1 MENLIKILSSFGWPH
16 VSLIFALIFIFVFK
30 KAIREFIGKIKSVGK
45 EGLKTESSQT
55 AEVEEKR
62 KQAVEELMKF
72 GDSKVTNE
80 LESYIFKD
88 LNQRELDTDS
98 DTVKVLVRHLAAT
111 QLALDFEQ
119 IYNIIF
125 GSQIFL
131 LRKLNE
137 AAGTGLN
144 IDTIKTH
151 FEHVQ
156 GLFDEQLNNWTL
168 EQYLSFLFGRTLI
181 TVKDNSYHIT
191 IKGVDFLIWLT
202 KTARSEN
209 RPL

>member
-1 MENLIKILSSFGWPH
+1 MESIIKLIISFGWPH

-30 KAIREFIGKIKSVGK
+30 RPISVFIGRIKSVGK
-45 EGLKTESSQT
+45 EGLKTESIQT
-55 AEVEEKR
+55 VEIEEKR

-72 GDSKVTNE
+72 GDSNVTNE
-80 LESYIFKD
+80 LENFIRQD
-88 LNQRELDTDS
+88 LVNRGLATDS
-98 DTVKVLVRHLAAT
+98 DTVKVLIRHLAAT

-131 LRKLNE
+131 LRQLNE
-137 AAGTGLN
+137 AAGVGL
-144 IDTIKTH
+144 DHDAIKSH

-156 GLFDEQLNNWTL
+156 GLFSEQLNSWTL

-181 TVKDNSYHIT
+181 TIKDNNYHLT
-191 IKGVDFLIWLT
+191 IKGVDFLIWIT

-209 RPL
+209 QPL

>member
-1 MENLIKILSSFGWPH
+1 MENIIKILCSFGWPL

-55 AEVEEKR
+55 TEVEEKR

-72 GDSKVTNE
+72 GDSNVTHE

-88 LNQRELDTDS
+88 LKQQGLNTDS
-98 DTVKVLVRHLAAT
+98 DTVKVLIRHLAAT

-144 IDTIKTH
+144 IDIIKTH
-151 FEHVQ
+151 FKYVQ
-156 GLFDEQLNNWTL
+156 GLFDEQLNNWTM
-168 EQYLSFLFGRTLI
+168 EQYLSFLFRKTLI
-181 TVKDNSYHIT
+181 TVKDNNYHIT
-191 IKGVDFLIWLT
+191 IKGVDFLVWLT
-202 KTARSEN
+202 KTARIEN

>member
-1 MENLIKILSSFGWPH
+1 MENIIKLINSFGWPH

-30 KAIREFIGKIKSVGK
+30 KPIREFIGKIKSVGK
-45 EGLKTESSQT
+45 EGLKTESIQT
-55 AEVEEKR
+55 LQVEEKR

-72 GDSKVTNE
+72 GDSNVTNE
-80 LESYIFKD
+80 LENYIRQD
-88 LNQRELDTDS
+88 LNRRGLDTDS

-119 IYNIIF
+119 IYNTIF

-137 AAGTGLN
+137 AAGIGLYY
-144 IDTIKTH
+144 DFIKTH
-151 FEHVQ
+151 FERVQ
-156 GLFDEQLNNWTL
+156 SQFPEELSSWNL
-168 EQYLSFLFGRTLI
+168 EQYLSFLFGRLLI
-181 TVKDNSYHIT
+181 TFKDNNYHIT

-202 KTARSEN
+202 KTSRSDN

>member
-1 MENLIKILSSFGWPH
+1 MENIIKILSSFGWPH

-72 GDSKVTNE
+72 GDSNVTNK
-80 LESYIFKD
+80 LESFIFKD
-88 LNQRELDTDS
+88 LKQRGLDTDS
-98 DTVKVLVRHLAAT
+98 DTVKVLIRHLAAT

-144 IDTIKTH
+144 IEKIKSH

-156 GLFDEQLNNWTL
+156 GLFDEQLNSWTL

-202 KTARSEN
+202 KTARSKN

>member
-1 MENLIKILSSFGWPH
+1 MENIIKILSSFGWPH

-62 KQAVEELMKF
+62 KKAVEELMKF
-72 GDSKVTNE
+72 GDSNVTNE
-80 LESYIFKD
+80 LESFIFKD
-88 LNQRELDTDS
+88 LKQRELDTDS
-98 DTVKVLVRHLAAT
+98 DTVKVLIRHLAAT

-137 AAGTGLN
+137 VAGTGLN
-144 IDTIKTH
+144 IEIIKSH

-181 TVKDNSYHIT
+181 TVKDNNYHIT

-202 KTARSEN
+202 KTAKSEN
-209 RPL
+209 RPF

>member
-1 MENLIKILSSFGWPH
+1 MEFLVKLISSLGWPH

-30 KAIREFIGKIKSVGK
+30 RAISVFIGKIKSVGK
-45 EGLKTESSQT
+45 EGLKTESTQT
-55 AEVEEKR
+55 VEIEEKR
-62 KQAVEELMKF
+62 KKAVEELMKF
-72 GDSKVTNE
+72 GDSNVTNE
-80 LESYIFKD
+80 LETLIRQD
-88 LNQRELDTDS
+88 LINRGLDANG
-98 DTVKVLVRHLAAT
+98 DTIKVLIRHLAAT

-125 GSQIFL
+125 GSQILL

-137 AAGTGLN
+137 AAGVGE
-144 IDTIKTH
+144 DHDFMKTH
-151 FEHVQ
+151 FEYIHS
-156 GLFDEQLNNWTL
+156 LFPEELDGWTL

-181 TVKDNSYHIT
+181 TIKDNNYHIT

-202 KTARSEN
+202 KTPRSES